1 MLVSVR
7 ENSDSRPL
15 RILMTADAV
24 GGVWQ
29 YTVDLVR
36 RLTEDGAELLVAV
49 LGPAPSEE
57 QRDELRR
64 LPRVGFVEKSFALE
78 WEPNSWADVDASGQW
93 LLELDSQFHADVVHL
108 NGYAHA
114 ALPWRKPVLVVAHS
128 CVYSWWRNVLSSA
141 PPDPDWAEYKR
152 RVTAALLA
160 SDTIVAPSE
169 FMVGEIRREYGVNGD
184 KLRVIHNFSER
195 QPETRRDKE
204 PFFLAA
210 GRVWDPAKNF
220 ALLEEAAPYLEW
232 PVKLAG
238 KDKGAT
244 GSTSSLQ
251 RLGHV
256 RAPELLDLM
265 DQASV
270 FVHPALYEPFG
281 LSVLDAARARC
292 CLVLADTPSLREL
305 WGEAAIF
312 LDPRNPK
319 DWVEQLNSLSR
330 DLPHCHDMGDR
341 AFVQSQR
348 YTAESSVRAYQ
359 QLYNDLTAHGR
370 KKGEEAA

>member
-7 ENSDSRPL
+7 ENPDSRPL

-36 RLTEDGAELLVAV
+36 RLTAGAAEVLVAV

-57 QRDELRR
+57 QRNELQR
-64 LPRVGFVEKSFALE
+64 LPRVGFAEKSFALE
-78 WEPNSWADVDASGQW
+78 WEPNPWADVDASGQW

-114 ALPWRKPVLVVAHS
+114 ALPWHKPVVVVAHS
-128 CVYSWWRNVLSSA
+128 CVYSWWKNVLSSA
-141 PPDPDWAEYKR
+141 PPGPDWAEYKR
-152 RVTAALLA
+152 RVTAGLLA
-160 SDTIVAPSE
+160 ADTTVAPSE
-169 FMVGEIRREYGVNGD
+169 FMAGEIRREYGVNGD
-184 KLRVIHNFSER
+184 KVRVIHNFSER
-195 QPETRRDKE
+195 QPETRDKE

-220 ALLEEAAPYLEW
+220 ALLEDVASSLRW
-232 PVKLAG
+232 PLKLAG
-238 KDKGAT
+238 KAGGAT
-244 GSTSSLQ
+244 SAGSSLQ

-256 RAPELLDLM
+256 ATPELLDLM
-265 DQASV
+265 ARASV

-305 WGEAAIF
+305 WGDAAIF
-312 LDPRNPK
+312 LDPRDPK
-319 DWVEQLNSLSR
+319 DWVEQLNSLSG
-330 DLPHCHDMGDR
+330 DLPLCHDMGDR
-341 AFVQSQR
+341 AFARSRR
-348 YTAESSVRAYQ
+348 YTADASVLAYQ
-359 QLYNDLTAHGR
+359 QVYTDLVTHGR
-370 KKGEEAA
+370 KKGEAAA

>member
-1 MLVSVR
+1 
-7 ENSDSRPL
+7 
-15 RILMTADAV
+15 
-24 GGVWQ
+24 
-29 YTVDLVR
+29 
-36 RLTEDGAELLVAV
+36 
-49 LGPAPSEE
+49 
-57 QRDELRR
+57 
-64 LPRVGFVEKSFALE
+64 
-78 WEPNSWADVDASGQW
+78 
-93 LLELDSQFHADVVHL
+93 
-108 NGYAHA
+108 
-114 ALPWRKPVLVVAHS
+114 
-128 CVYSWWRNVLSSA
+128 VLSSA

-152 RVTAALLA
+152 RVTAGLLG
-160 SDTIVAPSE
+160 SDTIVTPSE
-169 FMVGEIRREYGVNGD
+169 FMAGEIRREYGVNGD

-195 QPETRRDKE
+195 QPQTLRDKE

-220 ALLEEAAPYLEW
+220 ALLEEAARYLDW

-238 KDKGAT
+238 KDNGAA
-244 GSTSSLQ
+244 GSTSFLQ

-256 RAPELLDLM
+256 ATPELLDLM
-265 DQASV
+265 ARASV

-312 LDPRNPK
+312 LDPRNSK

-330 DLPHCHDMGDR
+330 DLSRCHDIGDR
-341 AFVQSQR
+341 AFAHSRR

-359 QLYNDLTAHGR
+359 QLYRDLVTHGR
-370 KKGEEAA
+370 KKGAEAA

>member
-7 ENSDSRPL
+7 GNSDSRPL

-29 YTVDLVR
+29 YTVELVR
-36 RLTEDGAELLVAV
+36 RLAAEGAEVLVAI
-49 LGPAPSEE
+49 LGPAPSAE

-64 LPRVGFVEKSFALE
+64 LPRVGFAERSLALE
-78 WEPNSWADVDASGQW
+78 WEPNPWADVDASGQW

-108 NGYAHA
+108 NGCAHA
-114 ALPWRKPVLVVAHS
+114 ALPWGKPVLVVAHS
-128 CVYSWWRNVLSSA
+128 CVYSWWKNVLSTA
-141 PPDPDWAEYKR
+141 PPDPDWVEYKR
-152 RVTAALLA
+152 RVTAGLLA

-169 FMVGEIRREYGVNGD
+169 FMAGEIRREYGASGD
-184 KLRVIHNFSER
+184 KVRVIHNFSER
-195 QPETRRDKE
+195 QPETPRDKE

-210 GRVWDPAKNF
+210 GRVWDLAKNF
-220 ALLEEAAPYLEW
+220 ALLEDAAPFLHW
-232 PVKLAG
+232 PLKLAG
-238 KDKGAT
+238 KDHGAT

-256 RAPELLDLM
+256 ATPELLDLM
-265 DQASV
+265 ARASV

-305 WGEAAIF
+305 WEEAAIF
-312 LDPRNPK
+312 LDPRNST

-330 DLPHCHDMGDR
+330 DPSRCHDMGNR
-341 AFVQSQR
+341 AFVQSRR
-348 YTAESSVRAYQ
+348 YTAESSIRAYE
-359 QLYNDLTAHGR
+359 QLYTELVTHGR